1 MINIDTNIRIEVLK
15 DNQSQMKAMPPL
27 FKWLNSLFTIKKK
40 TSFYLSKT
48 ALLIMFQQLQILLV
62 QLKFK
67 ERNSKQ
73 VQNFFYFNFD
83 N

>member
-27 FKWLNSLFTIKKK
+27 FKWLNSLFTIKK
-40 TSFYLSKT
+40 TV
-48 ALLIMFQQLQILLV
+48 LLIMFQQLQILLV

-73 VQNFFYFNFD
+73 VQIFFKICW
-83 N
+83 